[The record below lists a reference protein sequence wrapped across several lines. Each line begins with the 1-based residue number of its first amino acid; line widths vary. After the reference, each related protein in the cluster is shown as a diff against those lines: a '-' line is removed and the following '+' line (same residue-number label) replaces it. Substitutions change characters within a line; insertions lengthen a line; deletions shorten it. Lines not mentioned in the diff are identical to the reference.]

1 MGKYID
7 LHVHSTASDG
17 TLSPKELVEKAKEI
31 NLSAI
36 ALTDHDTIDGINL
49 FMKSGRDY
57 GINTIAGIELAGD
70 YNDIEIH
77 IVGIY
82 IDYKNKDLNNFLKD
96 IKQKREER
104 NHLLINKLNSFGFNI
119 SYEDVKNMAGG
130 DIITRA
136 HYANVM
142 VEKRYVDNKNEAFSK
157 FLGDGKPC
165 YLKRNLPSAEEC
177 IKIIKEAKGFA
188 IIAHPTLYKMDYR
201 EIRKMC
207 TNLIPLGLDGI
218 EVIYSTYRHEQQREI
233 TRICDDLGLKPSG
246 GSDFHGS
253 IKPDIHLGVGKGNLR
268 IPVTFLEKF
277 ID

>member
-130 DIITRA
+130 I
-136 HYANVM
+136 
-142 VEKRYVDNKNEAFSK
+142 
-157 FLGDGKPC
+157 L
-165 YLKRNLPSAEEC
+165 
-177 IKIIKEAKGFA
+177 
-188 IIAHPTLYKMDYR
+188 
-201 EIRKMC
+201 
-207 TNLIPLGLDGI
+207 
-218 EVIYSTYRHEQQREI
+218 
-233 TRICDDLGLKPSG
+233 
-246 GSDFHGS
+246 
-253 IKPDIHLGVGKGNLR
+253 
-268 IPVTFLEKF
+268 
-277 ID
+277 